1 MSKMSKSTQIIL
13 YIDSENLKYY
23 IRKIGL
29 KHHKKITFESFNFE
43 QLFSTALNG
52 INVSIKRFYAAKLR
66 FYPESPKK
74 SQELI
79 QRQRSLKANLEKQ
92 KFVFIK
98 AGNVRGQK
106 IKVNDKE
113 KVVFH
118 EKGVD
123 VHIAVDMTTESC
135 DGKVKTIIL
144 CSSDSD
150 LQPAIYEAKKRNV
163 EVIYLGLESQPNK
176 GLIYTCDRAILIRD
190 SEVLAA
196 VGK

>member
-1 MSKMSKSTQIIL
+1 MIKSKQTIL

-29 KHHKKITFESFNFE
+29 KHDQKIDIEKYNFD
-43 QLFSTALNG
+43 QLFSTVLNG
-52 INVSIKRFYAAKLR
+52 INVSVKRFYAAKLR
-66 FYPESPKK
+66 FHPNSLKK

-79 QRQRSLKANLEKQ
+79 QRQRALKASLQNQ
-92 KFVFIK
+92 AFKFVK
-98 AGNVRGQK
+98 AGNIRGQEVTINGK
-106 IKVNDKE
+106 KE
-113 KVVFH
+113 VVFR

-123 VHIAVDMTTESC
+123 VRIAVDMTAESC

-150 LQPAIYEAKKRNV
+150 LQPAIKEAKDRQV
-163 EVIYLGLESQPNK
+163 EIIYLGLESQPNK

-190 SEVLAA
+190 SEILKAT
-196 VGK
+196 GK